1 VIEASHAD
9 GTAIVYC
16 EGAYRTANGK
26 TAHGLVRH
34 TRRYQVLC
42 VIDSACSDEDAG
54 ELLDGRPRAIPV
66 VAGLVE
72 ALALGRARGMAATHF
87 VIGIAPDGGRMDGP
101 MRQAILRAIEAG
113 LHVDSGLHDFME
125 DDSEIV
131 EAARARGVRL
141 RDVRKTPPRRELH
154 AFSGRIEEV
163 TSTVV
168 ALLGTDSAVGKR
180 TTAWMLVDALRA
192 SGCSAEM
199 IRTGQTG
206 WMQGAQYGIL
216 LDSLINDFVAGELE
230 HAVVRCWEEL
240 RPDFLVIEGQ
250 GSLMNPAYPGG
261 FEILAATR
269 PAGVVLQHAPTRR
282 EYDGFPGHPMHP
294 IETQIQALE
303 LVSGRRVVA
312 ITVNQEGMGS
322 EEEVERA
329 CRELEERTGRPTVAP
344 LVHGLGRVV
353 EIVRGLRT

>member
-1 VIEASHAD
+1 VTEALRSD

-16 EGAYRTANGK
+16 DGAYRTANGK

-42 VIDSACSDEDAG
+42 VIDSTCAGADAG
-54 ELLDGRPRAIPV
+54 ELLDGRPRAVPV

-72 ALALGRARGMAATHF
+72 ALSLGKARGMAATHF

-101 MRQAILRAIEAG
+101 MRQAILAAIEAG
-113 LHVDSGLHDFME
+113 LHVDSGMHDFLE
-125 DDSEIV
+125 DDAAIV
-131 EAARARGVRL
+131 AAARARGVRL
-141 RDVRKTPPRRELH
+141 RDVRKTPSRRELH
-154 AFSGRIEEV
+154 GFSGRIEEV
-163 TSTVV
+163 TSTVIAV
-168 ALLGTDSAVGKR
+168 LGTDSAVGKR
-180 TTAWMLVDALRA
+180 TTAWMLVDALRD

-206 WMQGAQYGIL
+206 WMQGARYGIL

-230 HAVVRCWEEL
+230 HAVVSCWEDL
-240 RPDFLVIEGQ
+240 RPDFQVIEGQ

-282 EYDGFPGHPMHP
+282 EYDGFPGHPLHP
-294 IETQIQALE
+294 IETQIQAIE
-303 LVSGRRVVA
+303 LVSGRKVVA
-312 ITVNQEGMGS
+312 LTVNQEGMTS

-329 CRELEERTGRPTVAP
+329 CRELEARTGRPTVAP

-353 EIVRGLRT
+353 EIVRGLRA